1 MNSNDLSFENTVTSD
16 ELVFWMLLAH
26 LPGWKYLITNRLV
39 VDILLN
45 KRMLLSEFFCLPTQ
59 KRIERFHITEQ
70 QEVEIQNA
78 LKKISEYKSVLSE
91 LEKEGI
97 QIVTL
102 NSPFFPKA
110 LKQKLK
116 MASCPLILYCKGHL
130 NLLNRPASAIVGSRK
145 ANAEALE
152 FTDLT
157 SRRLTREGQI
167 VVSGYAKGVDQQAL
181 KSALESEGS
190 SIIVLPQGLFTFKSE
205 LRKFSDQI
213 SRGTLLVCSFFPPK
227 APWSVGLAMGRNTHI
242 YALSQDVFV
251 AQTESSGGTWT
262 GAVNGL
268 KRKQRVFIYFSST
281 MDSKPLR
288 DLIKLGAIPI
298 RKDGSMAQLP

>member
-1 MNSNDLSFENTVTSD
+1 MNSNDLSFEKTVTSD
-16 ELVFWMLLAH
+16 ELIFWMLLAH

-45 KRMLLSEFFCLPTQ
+45 KRMLLSEFFCLSTE

-70 QEVEIQNA
+70 QEVDIQNA

-152 FTDLT
+152 FADLT

-227 APWSVGLAMGRNTHI
+227 APWSVGLATHI

-251 AQTESSGGTWT
+251 RK
-262 GAVNGL
+262 L
-268 KRKQRVFIYFSST
+268 KVQAAHGQG
-281 MDSKPLR
+281 PLM
-288 DLIKLGAIPI
+288 G
-298 RKDGSMAQLP
+298 

>member
-1 MNSNDLSFENTVTSD
+1 
-16 ELVFWMLLAH
+16 
-26 LPGWKYLITNRLV
+26 
-39 VDILLN
+39 
-45 KRMLLSEFFCLPTQ
+45 
-59 KRIERFHITEQ
+59 
-70 QEVEIQNA
+70 
-78 LKKISEYKSVLSE
+78 
-91 LEKEGI
+91 
-97 QIVTL
+97 
-102 NSPFFPKA
+102 
-110 LKQKLK
+110 